1 VWGQS
6 FNPKRGQLLVVVLTT
21 FSATERHGLVLLFTG
36 DIDGMVLG
44 AGEGNLF
51 PRPSSRA
58 RGLDVLNSVE

>member
-6 FNPKRGQLLVVVLTT
+6 FNPKRGQLLVGVLTT

-36 DIDGMVLG
+36 NIDGMVLG